1 MTTDCHPFPMP
12 ASLIPVKQA
21 GRRPAIRFLLSLRS
35 LAMALTIKRKRIQ
48 HPQISLQ
55 LMTLVWRKCLAV
67 KFYNLIS
74 SLFKDPSSVK
84 R

>member
-1 MTTDCHPFPMP
+1 MP
-12 ASLIPVKQA
+12 ASLIPVEQA

-55 LMTLVWRKCLAV
+55 LMTLSGENAWQSSFTTSFRV
-67 KFYNLIS
+67 LIFCA
-74 SLFKDPSSVK
+74 FKDPSLVK

>member
-1 MTTDCHPFPMP
+1 MP
-12 ASLIPVKQA
+12 ASLILVEQA

-35 LAMALTIKRKRIQ
+35 LVMALTIKRKRIQ

-55 LMTLVWRKCLAV
+55 LMTLSGENARQSSFTTSFRV
-67 KFYNLIS
+67 LIFCV
-74 SLFKDPSSVK
+74 FKDPSLVK